1 MTPTELE
8 IKTIENTI
16 KFIFFKDNLM
26 EDEVILATKLINKW
40 KKLTNWIE
48 AIEYPIKIDENYLL
62 N

>member
-26 EDEVILATKLINKW
+26 DDEVILATKLIDKW
-40 KKLTNWIE
+40 KKLSGWVE
-48 AIEYPIKIDENYLL
+48 ATESPIVIN
-62 N
+62 